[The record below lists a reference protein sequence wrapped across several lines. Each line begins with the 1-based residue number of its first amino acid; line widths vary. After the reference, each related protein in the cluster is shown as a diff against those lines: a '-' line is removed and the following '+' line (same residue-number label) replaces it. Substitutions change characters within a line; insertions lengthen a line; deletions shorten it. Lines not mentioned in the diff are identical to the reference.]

1 MKWNAMENKS
11 LNTIIE
17 VKDLSLCSYLYAT
30 QQVKIVGKKKL
41 PNGTVILQ
49 FSPQTKVEELINLYW
64 NLQAPPIQPKE
75 LFNAL
80 RDVKDLIFGT

>member
-17 VKDLSLCSYLYAT
+17 VKDLSLCTYLYAT

-64 NLQAPPIQPKE
+64 NLQAPPIQCKNFLM
-75 LFNAL
+75 LF
-80 RDVKDLIFGT
+80 VTSKI